1 MCRVSAGQSISQASL
16 DCAVTLFVFILS
28 NFFHFPVCNLNI
40 FFVLV
45 CVCEFIFVMLHK
57 LYCAASTFPLP
68 HPCATPSSCYCCSLA
83 RRIHCKLLFFTRICA
98 HFYFHFIFGTCQWI
112 VCHATSCARAGRG
125 SQPTLL
131 LPPHPNG
138 VCLCNFCGK
147 LRVVCPA
154 AVLHPFN
161 PFSSLSPHPLCCALV
176 DLGDGCSVRH
186 AACGRAN
193 LYNGSLNSFTYNA
206 YHICIATWM
215 CV

>member
-1 MCRVSAGQSISQASL
+1 M
-16 DCAVTLFVFILS
+16 
-28 NFFHFPVCNLNI
+28 
-40 FFVLV
+40 
-45 CVCEFIFVMLHK
+45 CEFIFVMLHK

-68 HPCATPSSCYCCSLA
+68 HPCATPSPCYCCSLA
-83 RRIHCKLLFFTRICA
+83 RRIHCKLLFFTHICA
-98 HFYFHFIFGTCQWI
+98 HFLFPFYFWHLPMNCVPCNKLRQSW
-112 VCHATSCARAGRG
+112 AW
-125 SQPTLL
+125 QPAHSST
-131 LPPHPNG
+131 PPPPQHPIG

-161 PFSSLSPHPLCCALV
+161 PFSSLSPHPLCRALV

-206 YHICIATWM
+206 YHICIAT
-215 CV
+215 

>member
-1 MCRVSAGQSISQASL
+1 MCQMCRVSAGQSISQASL

-45 CVCEFIFVMLHK
+45 CVCVCEFIFVMLHK

-68 HPCATPSSCYCCSLA
+68 HPCATPSPCYCCSLA
-83 RRIHCKLLFFTRICA
+83 RRIHCKLLFFTHICA
-98 HFYFHFIFGTCQWI
+98 HFLFPFYFWHLPMNCVPCNKLRQSW
-112 VCHATSCARAGRG
+112 AW
-125 SQPTLL
+125 QPAHSSTP
-131 LPPHPNG
+131 PPHPIG

-161 PFSSLSPHPLCCALV
+161 PFSSLRPHLPPSTPLPCPC
-176 DLGDGCSVRH
+176 
-186 AACGRAN
+186 
-193 LYNGSLNSFTYNA
+193 
-206 YHICIATWM
+206 
-215 CV
+215 

>member
-1 MCRVSAGQSISQASL
+1 MLCYMCQMCRVSAGQSISQASL

-45 CVCEFIFVMLHK
+45 CVCVCEFIFVMLHK

-68 HPCATPSSCYCCSLA
+68 HPCATLSPCYCCSLA
-83 RRIHCKLLFFTRICA
+83 RRIHCKLLFFTHICT

-131 LPPHPNG
+131 LSPQPIG

-161 PFSSLSPHPLCCALV
+161 PFSSLSPNPLAVPLLTLETGV
-176 DLGDGCSVRH
+176 AWGMRH
-186 AACGRAN
+186 VAGPIFIMAA
-193 LYNGSLNSFTYNA
+193 
-206 YHICIATWM
+206 
-215 CV
+215 

>member
-45 CVCEFIFVMLHK
+45 CVCVCEFIFVMLHK
-57 LYCAASTFPLP
+57 LYCAAST
-68 HPCATPSSCYCCSLA
+68 SSCYCCSLA
-83 RRIHCKLLFFTRICA
+83 RRIHCKLLFFTHICA

-131 LPPHPNG
+131 LPPHTQLVS
-138 VCLCNFCGK
+138 VCATFVASCE
-147 LRVVCPA
+147 
-154 AVLHPFN
+154 
-161 PFSSLSPHPLCCALV
+161 SSARRL
-176 DLGDGCSVRH
+176 
-186 AACGRAN
+186 
-193 LYNGSLNSFTYNA
+193 SFTRLTRSHHSPPTPFA
-206 YHICIATWM
+206 VPLLTLETGVAWGMRHVAGPTFIMAA
-215 CV
+215 